1 MVAPLGRRRASTLRL
16 YSIQVYSMRQAKRI
30 DGRSLANGPY
40 PAEGR
45 RVAMVKNA
53 QVHRF
58 GPAETAGPLLCF
70 LLAHL
75 LFMVSPVHAAMV
87 GSDWS
92 TTRSH
97 GPSGEYPRGQ

>member
-1 MVAPLGRRRASTLRL
+1 MTLDLG
-16 YSIQVYSMRQAKRI
+16 
-30 DGRSLANGPY
+30 SLALRSVVGL
-40 PAEGR
+40 
-45 RVAMVKNA
+45 
-53 QVHRF
+53 
-58 GPAETAGPLLCF
+58 LLCF

-97 GPSGEYPRGQ
+97 GPSEEYPRGQ

>member
-1 MVAPLGRRRASTLRL
+1 MLAAAIVVLACGFAALDLWSRRAPELEPRH
-16 YSIQVYSMRQAKRI
+16 R
-30 DGRSLANGPY
+30 
-40 PAEGR
+40 AE
-45 RVAMVKNA
+45 A
-53 QVHRF
+53 
-58 GPAETAGPLLCF
+58 LCF

-97 GPSGEYPRGQ
+97 GPSEEYPRGQ